1 MHKRIIVTA
10 ANTPYEHTLLTLIA
24 SIHRLAYDLIDKIY
38 VFDLGLSDSAK
49 KNVQRKKVEIV
60 SLPDNVDATPKQHVY
75 KCYAMHWAKSQ
86 AEEIL
91 WLDAGV
97 MLLKPIDEIF
107 NIISKEDIFLVGDP
121 NHKNKAWTHQK
132 CRDIMNATPE
142 ELNAPQ
148 LSSGILGY
156 KSKGKHQK
164 LIDEAYEY
172 SKIDGCVQGSHSNHR
187 HDQSV
192 YSILAARY
200 KCNRQDI
207 DTYGYWT
214 DPKRNINTAKKHGSV
229 IFVHR
234 NGHWDFRGLK

>member
-1 MHKRIIVTA
+1 MHNRIIVTA
-10 ANTPYEHTLLTLIA
+10 ANDPYEHTLLTLIA
-24 SIHRLAYDLIDKIY
+24 SIHRLSYDLIDKIY
-38 VFDLGLSDSAK
+38 VFDLGLSNSVK
-49 KNVQRKKVEIV
+49 KNIQRKKVEIV
-60 SLPDNVDATPKQHVY
+60 SLPEDVDATPKQHVY
-75 KCYAMHWAKSQ
+75 KCYAMHWAKDK
-86 AEEIL
+86 AKEIL

-107 NIISKEDIFLVGDP
+107 KIINEEGIFLVGDP

-132 CRDIMNATPE
+132 CIDIMQASKE
-142 ELNAPQ
+142 ELNALQ

-156 KSKGKHQK
+156 KSQGKYQK
-164 LIDEAYEY
+164 LINEAYEY

-192 YSILAARY
+192 YSILASRY
-200 KCNRQDI
+200 KCKLQDI
-207 DTYGYWT
+207 DIYGYWT
-214 DPKRNINTAKKHGSV
+214 NHEKDINTAQKHGAV